1 MRDAAL
7 RATSTSAG
15 VTLAWNGG
23 SLPAFRLAPV
33 VTFSAATGL
42 TWSIIGSCGRLY
54 HITMM

>member
-1 MRDAAL
+1 MRDATL
-7 RATSTSAG
+7 RATSPSTG
-15 VTLAWNGG
+15 VTLAWTGASPNAG
-23 SLPAFRLAPV
+23 RLAPV